1 MATKL
6 MSPLAGRSNTKVG
19 LGEAS
24 NLKCATAQYMLTA
37 ALALN
42 DVLQGPLLSK
52 GSTVV
57 DVMLVTSDLDT
68 NGAPTITLD
77 VGTGDDVQHFIAAS
91 TVAQA
96 GGVARASAATAQ
108 PLTLT
113 QDDTV
118 DVNVRAAPATGATT
132 GTVTLH
138 VFFLPPN
145 A

>member
-1 MATKL
+1 MSSERERTERTTGATY
-6 MSPLAGRSNTKVG
+6 ARVQ
-19 LGEAS
+19 AS
-24 NLKCATAQYMLTA
+24 FGPNAAQYTTSPGHSDVQALA
-37 ALALN
+37 ALIERI
-42 DVLQGPLLSK
+42 
-52 GSTVV
+52 
-57 DVMLVTSDLDT
+57 
-68 NGAPTITLD
+68 APPRDAHALD

-118 DVNVRAAPATGATT
+118 DVNVRAAPATGAVT

>member
-1 MATKL
+1 MATIA
-6 MSPLAGRSNTKVG
+6 MSPLAGRSAAKSGVG
-19 LGEAS
+19 DAKS
-24 NLKCATAQYMLTA
+24 LKCATTQVVLTA

-42 DVLQGPLLSK
+42 DVLQGPALQK
-52 GSTVV
+52 GSTIV

-91 TVAQA
+91 TVGQA
-96 GGVARASAATAQ
+96 GGVARASAVTAQ

>member
-1 MATKL
+1 MAIIA
-6 MSPLAGRSNTKVG
+6 MSPLAGRSAAKSGVG
-19 LGEAS
+19 DAKS
-24 NLKCATAQYMLTA
+24 LKCATAQLSLTA

-42 DVLQGPLLSK
+42 DVLQGPALQK
-52 GSTVV
+52 GSTIV

-77 VGTGDDVQHFIAAS
+77 VGTGDEPQRFIAAS
-91 TVAQA
+91 TVGQA
-96 GGVARASAATAQ
+96 GGVARASAVTAQ
-108 PLTLT
+108 PKTLT

-118 DVNVRAAPATGATT
+118 DVVVHAAPATGAAT